1 MSLRPYN
8 LTVLALLLLSSLGLA
23 TWWIIQLQ
31 PLSSLSWKTLPP
43 DIPVVP
49 RFDNAPTATNNQ
61 SLSRPLFWESR
72 RPMPPQAPTSQAT
85 GVPAP
90 MELLGVVTEGSRRIA
105 LVRTLKG
112 TPPLPVQRLH
122 LGETF
127 NGMSLQAINEDNI
140 VLKGSN
146 GSQTLK
152 ILRGSQGA
160 PRETLVRAV
169 KQTDTDTANTPP
181 PERSKSVLSAEERTK
196 LGSDELKKH
205 IENLKRRAAE

>member
-23 TWWIIQLQ
+23 TWWII
-31 PLSSLSWKTLPP
+31 
-43 DIPVVP
+43 IPVVP
-49 RFDNAPTATNNQ
+49 RFDNAPTATNIQ

-140 VLKGSN
+140 VRFPN
-146 GSQTLK
+146 
-152 ILRGSQGA
+152 
-160 PRETLVRAV
+160 V
-169 KQTDTDTANTPP
+169 K
-181 PERSKSVLSAEERTK
+181 
-196 LGSDELKKH
+196 
-205 IENLKRRAAE
+205 NLAR